1 MTKTIK
7 ICDKCKKEAK
17 WLYPVPR
24 IRIEGYTLTV
34 KEWQEVELCKDCMRN
49 LIDIIN
55 TFHKTK

>member
-1 MTKTIK
+1 MTKTTR

-17 WLYPVPR
+17 WLYFVPQFR
-24 IRIEGYTLTV
+24 FEGYILKV
-34 KEWQEVELCKDCMRN
+34 KEGHEVELCKDCMHD

>member
-24 IRIEGYTLTV
+24 IWIDGYNLKVIEGN
-34 KEWQEVELCKDCMRN
+34 EAELCKDCMRN
-49 LIDIIN
+49 LINIIN
-55 TFHKTK
+55 TFHNTK

>member
-17 WLYPVPR
+17 WLYPVPHIWIDGYNLKVR
-24 IRIEGYTLTV
+24 EG
-34 KEWQEVELCKDCMRN
+34 KAELCKDCMRN

-55 TFHKTK
+55 TFHNTK

>member
-17 WLYPVPR
+17 WLYSVPR
-24 IRIEGYTLTV
+24 IWIDGYNLKV
-34 KEWQEVELCKDCMRN
+34 KEGHEAELCKDCMRN

-55 TFHKTK
+55 TFHNTK

>member
-17 WLYPVPR
+17 WLYSVPYIWIDGR
-24 IRIEGYTLTV
+24 NLTV
-34 KEWQEVELCKDCMRN
+34 KEGHEVELCKDCMRN

-55 TFHKTK
+55 TFHNTK

>member
-17 WLYPVPR
+17 WLYSVPEIWIDGYNLKVR
-24 IRIEGYTLTV
+24 EGN
-34 KEWQEVELCKDCMRN
+34 KAELCKDCMRN
-49 LIDIIN
+49 LIDIID

>member
-17 WLYPVPR
+17 WLYPVPQ
-24 IRIEGYTLTV
+24 IWIDGYNLKVIEG
-34 KEWQEVELCKDCMRN
+34 EVELCKNCMRN

-55 TFHKTK
+55 TFHNTK

>member
-17 WLYPVPR
+17 WLYPVPK
-24 IRIEGYTLTV
+24 IWIAGYTLKV
-34 KEWQEVELCKDCMRN
+34 REGEAELCKDCMRN

-55 TFHKTK
+55 TFHNTK